1 MAHNRYYI
9 INASDPDILQ
19 IEEVIVGTIQEQRP
33 SVDEVQMV
41 VKLHEEDHNDYPILS
56 QYTEYNHESILTI
69 MRTPEWT
76 PPDIF

>member
-19 IEEVIVGTIQEQRP
+19 IEEVIVGVIQQQRP
-33 SVDEVQMV
+33 SLDETQIV
-41 VKLHEEDHNDYPILS
+41 VKLHEGNHNNYPVLS
-56 QYTEYNHESILTI
+56 QYTEYNHENIVTV

>member
-19 IEEVIVGTIQEQRP
+19 IEEVIVGVIQQQRP
-33 SVDEVQMV
+33 SVDEVQLV
-41 VKLHEEDHNDYPILS
+41 VKLHEGDHNDYPVLA
-56 QYTEYNHESILTI
+56 QYTEYNHENILI
-69 MRTPEWT
+69 VMRTPEWT

>member
-19 IEEVIVGTIQEQRP
+19 IEEVIVGTIQQQRLP
-33 SVDEVQMV
+33 VDEVQMV

-56 QYTEYNHESILTI
+56 QYTEYNHEDILTI

-76 PPDIF
+76 PDIF